1 MSQILVIAR
10 VRDLGSR
17 LHTPSQFFFAYPSRG
32 GGGGEW
38 QHCKGNGLLKGA
50 LSLGFCCLR
59 SIMC

>member
-32 GGGGEW
+32 GGGEGGKSGSTAKVMS
-38 QHCKGNGLLKGA
+38 CLKGH
-50 LSLGFCCLR
+50 CH
-59 SIMC
+59 